1 MMSSDEAPHLRQLF
15 IDLRDQEFS
24 DRQLGWLIQFTDT
37 FDASSLEEF
46 WFNVSVPMEN
56 DYVDVERIGD
66 PIVIAI
72 VDRLRQCE
80 RLQSLHLTL
89 DGSYVGAEGIHAIVD
104 WVRQRKIPIDLH
116 LGLRHVHLDDD
127 DARALGQLVACLDT
141 HPLSTLSLDLYQ
153 CRLDDD
159 SMQAMAEEA
168 TNNTNNNVTKGL
180 LTMDLSCNEDLC
192 NIAPLAKLF
201 RCAEYVSLDV
211 RGSLTST
218 QMQTLRDRCCDGE
231 RRILRTGTNGK

>member
-66 PIVIAI
+66 PTVIAI

-80 RLQSLHLTL
+80 RLQSLHLIL
-89 DGSYVGAEGIHAIVD
+89 DGSDVGADGIHAIVD

-141 HPLSTLSLDLYQ
+141 HPLSTLYLDLYQ

-159 SMQAMAEEA
+159 GMRAMAEEA
-168 TNNTNNNVTKGL
+168 TNNAVTKGL
-180 LTMDLSCNEDLC
+180 LIMDLSYNEDIY

-231 RRILRTGTNGK
+231 YRILRTSTNGK